1 MMARKIFSAI
11 DMGTNSFHMII
22 VEIKKDGSFKY
33 LDKEREVVRLAAG
46 SEGSLGEI
54 SEEDI
59 QKTIY
64 LLNNF
69 KQLADYYHSKPR
81 AVATSAIREARNK
94 AYFIERVKAETGI
107 SIEVI
112 DGKHE
117 AGLIYLGMNMALNL
131 KNKNAISFDIGGG
144 STEIIYSQAGEIKF
158 VESLKLGAV
167 RLSKMFFPNHIL
179 TEKNINE
186 CRNYIE
192 NIFNKHPIP
201 YQDMNYDTAVGASGT
216 IQSVAFIIAA
226 AKKKKLPKSM
236 NDFIITSNY
245 FQMVL
250 TEVLNKTTTQE
261 RLAIPGMEAKR
272 ADILPSGL
280 LILEHIFKVF
290 KIDEMRISEFALREG
305 IIIDSY
311 NNYLNSKS

>member
-1 MMARKIFSAI
+1 MTPKIFSAI

-22 VEIKKDGSFKY
+22 VEIKEDGSFKY

-46 SEGSLGEI
+46 SEGRLDEI
-54 SEEDI
+54 SEEEI

-94 AYFIERVKAETGI
+94 NYFIDRVKVETGI
-107 SIEVI
+107 EVEVI

-117 AGLIYLGMNMALNL
+117 AELIYLGIDKALGLN
-131 KNKNAISFDIGGG
+131 KKNAICLDIGGG
-144 STEIIYSQAGEIKF
+144 STEVIYSQAGNINF
-158 VESLKLGAV
+158 VDSLKLGAV
-167 RLSKMFFPNHIL
+167 RLSKMLFPEHIL
-179 TEKNINE
+179 TVKNINE
-186 CRNYIE
+186 CRSYIE
-192 NIFNKHPIP
+192 KIFNEHSIP
-201 YQDMNYDTAVGASGT
+201 YQNMKYDAAIGASGT
-216 IQSVAFIIAA
+216 IQSVAFIISSLN
-226 AKKKKLPKSM
+226 KEKPPKTM
-236 NDFIITSNY
+236 NDFVITADD
-245 FQMVL
+245 FRIVL
-250 TEVLNKTTTQE
+250 NEVLNRKTKDE

-272 ADILPSGL
+272 ADILPVGL

-290 KIDEMRISEFALREG
+290 RIDEMRISEFALREG

-311 NNYLNSKS
+311 NKYISTLA

>member
-1 MMARKIFSAI
+1 MARKRFSAI

-33 LDKEREVVRLAAG
+33 LDREREVVRLAAG
-46 SEGSLGEI
+46 SAGGLGEI

-69 KQLADYYHSKPR
+69 KQLTDYYHSQPR
-81 AVATSAIREARNK
+81 AVATSAIREAHNK
-94 AYFIERVKAETGI
+94 DYFVERIKSGTGI
-107 SIEVI
+107 TVEII
-112 DGKHE
+112 DGRSE
-117 AGLIYLGMNMALNL
+117 AELIYLGIEKALNL
-131 KNKNAISFDIGGG
+131 KDKNAISFDIGGG
-144 STEIIYSQAGEIKF
+144 STEIIYSQAGKIKF

-167 RLSKMFFPNHIL
+167 RLSKMFFPDHIL

-192 NIFNKHPIP
+192 NIFNDHSIP
-201 YQDMNYDTAVGASGT
+201 YSEMKYDTAVGASGT

-226 AKKKKLPKSM
+226 AIKRKLPKSM

-250 TEVLNKTTTQE
+250 SEVLNKKTTSE
-261 RLAIPGMEAKR
+261 RLAIPGMEDKR
-272 ADILPSGL
+272 ADILPAGL
-280 LILEHIFKVF
+280 LILEFIFKIF
-290 KIDEMRISEFALREG
+290 DIDEMRISEFALREG

-311 NNYLNSKS
+311 NNYLKSKS